1 MFSVSCISKFV
12 CFKSLI
18 VFSNCK
24 KSRLNSHRVVEIIHD
39 NKYKYPH
46 KVAIAISL
54 LHKHKFRYSLST
66 PRQKLSQ
73 RKIFLCWYEN
83 RPVSPPGTLCAVTPG
98 SWLGKKKKE
107 DKWVTSLASPFR
119 KQEKETR
126 FQISVNILFYKTN
139 NVSFKVLSHTL
150 CKYNYLRCQREKK
163 RFGKLRKQ
171 RQTNLE
177 NI

>member
-1 MFSVSCISKFV
+1 M
-12 CFKSLI
+12 
-18 VFSNCK
+18 
-24 KSRLNSHRVVEIIHD
+24 EIIHD